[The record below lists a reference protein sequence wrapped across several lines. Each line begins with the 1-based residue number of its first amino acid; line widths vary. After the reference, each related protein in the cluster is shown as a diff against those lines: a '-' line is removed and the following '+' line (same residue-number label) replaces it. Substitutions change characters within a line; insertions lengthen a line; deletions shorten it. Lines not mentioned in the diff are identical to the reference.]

1 MKLTNTFSMVS
12 TLVSFLVLSSAC
24 TPSFDDSGDGG
35 KSAINCDKDGD
46 GHADV
51 HCEGDGDGKP
61 VDDCDDSNAMRFP
74 GHAEVCDGI
83 DNDCDFQVD
92 EGVQGC
98 TPPPDSDGDGVPDNQ
113 DCAPNDASVCPGHAE
128 VCGDNK
134 DNNCNGQTDENCGTG
149 SCGSGCNGA
158 TTGGNNPTTGG
169 GTMCTVRFE
178 WSTSEIAPTGT
189 GYVFGGY
196 NPPSAGYQD
205 HWSNPGKCV
214 PNANKEICTLVRNG
228 SVWSCSTQIESDTAL
243 VFVLGMAYTPS
254 DTDCMWSFDEGCWD
268 GGGCSADNGLTRVF
282 VNGVEKNLVQVENPD
297 QFPETD
303 NGRVWVDC
311 N

>member
-1 MKLTNTFSMVS
+1 MKKLTSIGLV
-12 TLVSFLVLSSAC
+12 TLVSALALVAGCEPEFS
-24 TPSFDDSGDGG
+24 DGG
-35 KSAINCDKDGD
+35 NGGNSAMNCDKDND
-46 GHADV
+46 GHADQN
-51 HCEGDGDGKP
+51 CEGNTNGKP
-61 VDDCDDSNAMRFP
+61 ADDCDDSNPARFP
-74 GHAEVCDGI
+74 GHDEVCDEK

-92 EGVQGC
+92 EGVANC
-98 TPPPDSDGDGVPDNQ
+98 TPPKDSDGDGVPDNQ

-128 VCGDNK
+128 VCGDQK
-134 DNNCNGQTDENCGTG
+134 DNDCDNLTDEDCGQTTGNCG
-149 SCGSGCNGA
+149 SCGQ
-158 TTGGNNPTTGG
+158 TTGNGNPTGG
-169 GTMCTVRFE
+169 SGTMCTVRFE
-178 WSTSEIAPTGT
+178 WSTSEIAPTGA
-189 GYVFGGY
+189 GYVFGGF
-196 NPPSAGYQD
+196 NPPSSGYID

-214 PNANKEICTLVRNG
+214 PNGNGPLCALVKNG
-228 SVWSCSTQIESDTAL
+228 SVWSCSTQVESDTAL

-282 VNGVEKNLVQVENPD
+282 VNNVEKSLVQVENPD